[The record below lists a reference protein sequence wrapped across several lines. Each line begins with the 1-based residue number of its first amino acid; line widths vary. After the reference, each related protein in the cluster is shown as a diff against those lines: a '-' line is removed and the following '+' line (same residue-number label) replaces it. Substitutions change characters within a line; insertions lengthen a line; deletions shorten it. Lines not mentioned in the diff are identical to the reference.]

1 MVFKKQI
8 IQSKLT
14 IEEFASRLKTTDLFI
29 GTVGEMR
36 FAIREEKFFFANKLL
51 FPIINGQIVKQGD
64 ATNITILFSVCKT
77 DKIAIGVF
85 LILTLLLCVLLGIVS
100 HDIFVL
106 LVMLFW
112 SVVMAVI
119 STVVYKL
126 NCRRA
131 MKKILKLTNSKITK

>member
-1 MVFKKQI
+1 MFFKKQT

-14 IEEFASRLKTTDLFI
+14 MEEFASRLETTNLFT
-29 GTVGEMR
+29 GTVEEIC
-36 FAIREEKFFFANKLL
+36 FAIREEKFFSNKLL
-51 FPIINGQIVKQGD
+51 FPIINGQMVRQGD
-64 ATNITILFSVCKT
+64 ATNITISFSVCKT
-77 DKIAIGVF
+77 DKIGIGVF
-85 LILTLLLCVLLGIVS
+85 LILTFLICVLLAIVS

-119 STVVYKL
+119 STVVYKF

>member
-1 MVFKKQI
+1 MLFKKQI

-14 IEEFASRLKTTDLFI
+14 MEEFAARLKTSDLFT
-29 GTVGEMR
+29 GTVEKVC
-36 FAIREEKFFFANKLL
+36 FEIREKKFFANKLL
-51 FPIINGQIVKQGD
+51 FPIINGQMTKQGD
-64 ATNITILFSVCKT
+64 TTYTTISFSVCKT
-77 DKIAIGVF
+77 DKLGISAF
-85 LILTLLLCVLLGIVS
+85 LILVLLLSVLLGVVS

-119 STVVYKL
+119 FMVVYKL

-131 MKKILKLTNSKITK
+131 LGKILKLTNSKIKK